1 MPLESSVGA
10 VSGLGFVGLVKE
22 VLRTRSFE
30 CKLNVVR
37 SLEAALWAFYR
48 GETFREG
55 CLLAANLGND
65 ADTTAAICG
74 QSAGAHYGVR
84 GIPAVWTEQ
93 LAMKEL
99 LRQFALGLHAMA
111 EAQIRPA

>member
-1 MPLESSVGA
+1 MAVGSLKPREPPEIKATGSA
-10 VSGLGFVGLVKE
+10 VE
-22 VLRTRSFE
+22 
-30 CKLNVVR
+30 
-37 SLEAALWAFYR
+37 SLEAALSALDR
-48 GETFREG
+48 RNTSREDY
-55 CLLAANLGND
+55 LPIANLGND